1 MFSKQLIII
10 ILNILIPIII
20 IIITVVIF
28 IMVRIVK
35 YVRNLEKRQLH
46 DEWIININHDIKN
59 IDRALI
65 LIPMSLF
72 TDTHTL
78 IHSNSM
84 NEINDK

>member
-1 MFSKQLIII
+1 MSSKQLIII

-20 IIITVVIF
+20 VTIIITVVIF

-72 TDTHTL
+72 TDTHTPL
-78 IHSNSM
+78 YTQTQ
-84 NEINDK
+84 